1 MLFRSDELGRPRID
15 VVVNC
20 SGVFRDLF
28 INQMAL
34 IDQAVKLAAEAEE
47 PLEMNFV
54 RRHALEQAE
63 AQGLSLRA
71 AATRVFSNASGSY
84 SSNVN
89 LAVENSSWEQESELQ
104 DMYLQ
109 RKTFAF
115 NADNPGEMNQ
125 NREVFE
131 SAMKT
136 ADVTFQNL
144 DSAEIS
150 LTDVSHYFDSDPT
163 KLIQNLRE
171 DGKAPAS
178 YIADTTT
185 ANAQVR
191 SLSETIRLDS
201 RTKLLNPKW
210 YEIGRAHV

>member
-1 MLFRSDELGRPRID
+1 

-34 IDQAVKLAAEAEE
+34 IDQGVKMAAEADE
-47 PLEMNFV
+47 PLELNFV
-54 RRHALEQAE
+54 RKHAQEQAE
-63 AQGLSLRA
+63 AQGIALRD

-89 LAVENSSWEQESELQ
+89 LAVENSSWEQEGELQ
-104 DMYLQ
+104 EMYLS

-131 SAMKT
+131 AAMKT

-150 LTDVSHYFDSDPT
+150 LTDVSHQADR
-163 KLIQNLRE
+163 Q
-171 DGKAPAS
+171 PA
-178 YIADTTT
+178 
-185 ANAQVR
+185 R
-191 SLSETIRLDS
+191 R
-201 RTKLLNPKW
+201 W
-210 YEIGRAHV
+210 